1 MSGGWLECSDNILY
15 PDTSLKY
22 TPPANHPEYNYM
34 YVTYGSDFGFS
45 PTPVAAQVAP
55 GYTQGYG
62 YGGVTGAP
70 TTTKAISV
78 GAPQPPYVA
87 PVVQPVA
94 NVPAT
99 ISVIRP
105 DTAFYSTL
113 STPVVIK
120 SSDLTSPQQTV
131 DWGNTLFNQARSL
144 MYPLAQTTEDQIH
157 GNQIAIEYNAQGVPI
172 FHIGSIVSDAIDTA
186 KGITKGITDTY
197 NYYSG
202 KTSSTVYNA
211 VDTNAVLAGATI
223 EKNKAAIGGTIQTNQ
238 SDINKLIGLG
248 AGTLVMDSGGN
259 YVSAPTQPANMKST
273 PAYGGQT
280 PSYYTDAYGNKQPV
294 SSFNTLQAY
303 NNPDIKGWTPQY
315 LQSTISDT
323 ASMDDLFNQLIY
335 DATWNNPASSDI
347 YTDFSKIT
355 LDTLENLN
363 TIINNPSQYT
373 DTTMRNN
380 VNAVTNTLTNLN
392 TLINQATN
400 APCVNCGETV
410 NGTINTGNSLLD
422 SLLGPVYSLLSGVLT
437 SISGYLSNLGGNVQV
452 LATSARGMVTTIAT
466 ALTNLPTIVT
476 DAISAGY
483 DKIKGVVDNIP
494 TYINNAYNWATSQI
508 SNITGAIGDKLKE
521 AYSWA
526 TSNAGEIAKVVIGAF
541 NPAIAPILEAVK
553 IASENAGQIK
563 EWLVG
568 EYNALSAW
576 ISQMI
581 AAFQSTYT
589 SISGE
594 IGSIIEP
601 FITPIKAAIDA
612 IRPLTEALDYYVTH
626 PEILKAKAAQAIG
639 AINEAMGEVV
649 QDFCTDPL
657 SPTVQSPRIGV

>member
-1 MSGGWLECSDNILY
+1 M
-15 PDTSLKY
+15 
-22 TPPANHPEYNYM
+22 
-34 YVTYGSDFGFS
+34 
-45 PTPVAAQVAP
+45 
-55 GYTQGYG
+55 
-62 YGGVTGAP
+62 
-70 TTTKAISV
+70 
-78 GAPQPPYVA
+78 
-87 PVVQPVA
+87 
-94 NVPAT
+94 
-99 ISVIRP
+99 
-105 DTAFYSTL
+105 
-113 STPVVIK
+113 
-120 SSDLTSPQQTV
+120 
-131 DWGNTLFNQARSL
+131 
-144 MYPLAQTTEDQIH
+144 
-157 GNQIAIEYNAQGVPI
+157 
-172 FHIGSIVSDAIDTA
+172 
-186 KGITKGITDTY
+186 
-197 NYYSG
+197 
-202 KTSSTVYNA
+202 
-211 VDTNAVLAGATI
+211 
-223 EKNKAAIGGTIQTNQ
+223 
-238 SDINKLIGLG
+238 
-248 AGTLVMDSGGN
+248 
-259 YVSAPTQPANMKST
+259 
-273 PAYGGQT
+273 
-280 PSYYTDAYGNKQPV
+280 
-294 SSFNTLQAY
+294 
-303 NNPDIKGWTPQY
+303 
-315 LQSTISDT
+315 
-323 ASMDDLFNQLIY
+323 
-335 DATWNNPASSDI
+335 
-347 YTDFSKIT
+347 
-355 LDTLENLN
+355 
-363 TIINNPSQYT
+363 
-373 DTTMRNN
+373 
-380 VNAVTNTLTNLN
+380 
-392 TLINQATN
+392 
-400 APCVNCGETV
+400 
-410 NGTINTGNSLLD
+410 
-422 SLLGPVYSLLSGVLT
+422 
-437 SISGYLSNLGGNVQV
+437 
-452 LATSARGMVTTIAT
+452 GMVTTIAT